1 MIGMRIVRQIIAVA
15 ALVIATSACGDVI
28 RQGRSPVFLVI
39 STLQGAQGNHASLL
53 GSGLL
58 SDVITNVTT
67 PSPCS
72 DTNPCPTVFND
83 IGEVAL
89 RISLKDIGTGT
100 IATSPTT
107 NNEVTI
113 TRYHVNYRR
122 ADGRNTPG
130 VDVPFGF
137 DGATTGTIAGTGTL
151 TLGFT
156 LVRNV
161 AKIESP
167 LVQLVSSSNLIST
180 VAEIT
185 FYGQDQ
191 VGNEVSVS
199 GSIDVTFAN
208 FGD

>member
-1 MIGMRIVRQIIAVA
+1 MRIPRQIIAVA
-15 ALVIATSACGDVI
+15 ALVFATSGCGDVI

-58 SDVITNVTT
+58 SDVLTFVTT

-83 IGEVAL
+83 VGEVAL
-89 RISLKDIGTGT
+89 RISLKDIGVGT
-100 IATSPTT
+100 LATSPTT

-167 LVQLVSSSNLIST
+167 LVQLVTSPNVIST
-180 VAEIT
+180 IADIT
-185 FYGQDQ
+185 FYGADQ
-191 VGNEVSVS
+191 VGNQVSVS

>member
-1 MIGMRIVRQIIAVA
+1 MVGMGTVRKTIAVA
-15 ALVIATSACGDVI
+15 ALVVATSSCGDVI
-28 RQGRSPVFLVI
+28 RQGRSPVYLVI
-39 STLQGAQGNHASLL
+39 ATLQGAQGNHASSL
-53 GSGLL
+53 GNGVS
-58 SDVITNVTT
+58 SDVITVVTT

-72 DTNPCPTVFND
+72 DTHPCPTVFND
-83 IGEVAL
+83 IGQVAL
-89 RISLKDIGTGT
+89 RISLKDIGVGS
-100 IATSPTT
+100 IATVPTT

-113 TRYHVNYRR
+113 TRYHVSYRR

-130 VDVPFGF
+130 VDVPYAF

-151 TLGFT
+151 TLGFI

-161 AKIESP
+161 AKEESP
-167 LVQLVSSSNLIST
+167 LVQLINSPNLIST

-191 VGNEVSVS
+191 VGNQVSVI